1 MVSLKSKVDF
11 YMHAGYKEIMTAGD
25 RARHWMTSYLQGH
38 APIFEGRVDPTTN
51 QLVRIERKEMVDIMG
66 DRW

>member
-1 MVSLKSKVDF
+1 
-11 YMHAGYKEIMTAGD
+11 MTSGD

-38 APIFEGRVDPTTN
+38 APIFEGRIDPTTN
-51 QLVRIERKEMVDIMG
+51 QLLRIERKEMVDIMG